1 MSLLHV
7 TDQEQATDRTRR
19 PHRVPVLWPWL
30 LVAVAWAVLVLATL
44 THQTFLLDHHYLLQA
59 SGLPWLAALE
69 VFLLCWQVM
78 TVAMMLPSS
87 MPMVNLVV
95 YAGRKQ
101 AHPVAVPLA
110 FLAHWGGDVRQCRSV
125 PVQPSQGALP
135 GHVPHA
141 TGVLPA
147 PLPQGGWSCVAPGLT
162 PWRILPG
169 LLLGLDAGHVR
180 GRRGQS
186 GRDGSAYW
194 GHGDRKSDAR
204 REASESTDRHRS
216 AAVRDSVAGA
226 SSLATKC
233 WSMRSMEVP
242 MRELLIT
249 DAERALRYLE
259 GLNGRGVAPD
269 PTVVARLAEPDIP
282 LSDHPSEAGETLA
295 LLDSY

>member
-147 PLPQGGWSCVAPGLT
+147 WHLGLRHGGYCLGCCWALMLVMFGVGVGNLAGMAVLTGVMVIEKAMPGGKRRSPLIGIAL
-162 PWRILPG
+162 
-169 LLLGLDAGHVR
+169 LLLGIVWLVHPL
-180 GRRGQS
+180 
-186 GRDGSAYW
+186 W
-194 GHGDRKSDAR
+194 L
-204 REASESTDRHRS
+204 RS
-216 AAVRDSVAGA
+216 A
-226 SSLATKC
+226 
-233 WSMRSMEVP
+233 
-242 MRELLIT
+242 
-249 DAERALRYLE
+249 
-259 GLNGRGVAPD
+259 GV
-269 PTVVARLAEPDIP
+269 
-282 LSDHPSEAGETLA
+282 
-295 LLDSY
+295 